1 MADIR
6 FDVSNLTYKKFWV
19 LDQSS
24 TTFDGSASEVLS
36 LPSGTYTF
44 RHPDIAAEFTF
55 EVTPDG
61 FINFSAAHDGFL
73 SGRGTSTLVVRGF
86 TISLDARTLSHDLV
100 PLALA
105 VLLARDRT
113 HVLTLLPAKGYAFLP
128 SSQFVGDFR
137 FDVTT
142 EGTVN
147 YDQGYDGFASG
158 RGSSQL
164 VVGGFPITID
174 GTGLSHDL
182 QPFLLWGNSEILSR
196 DSTHLLTL
204 LPAKGYAFL
213 PSSQLVGDF
222 RFDAAHL
229 QMFCKYLDRSV
240 TDCIRAF
247 ES

>member
-6 FDVSNLTYKKFWV
+6 FDVSNLTYKKFLV

-73 SGRGTSTLVVRGF
+73 SGRGTSTLLVRGF

-128 SSQFVGDFR
+128 SSQLCR
-137 FDVTT
+137 
-142 EGTVN
+142 
-147 YDQGYDGFASG
+147 
-158 RGSSQL
+158 
-164 VVGGFPITID
+164 GFPLRRHYRRH
-174 GTGLSHDL
+174 GQLRSGLRRLCQWTRKFPAGSWRLPDHHR
-182 QPFLLWGNSEILSR
+182 WHWSLS
-196 DSTHLLTL
+196 
-204 LPAKGYAFL
+204 
-213 PSSQLVGDF
+213 
-222 RFDAAHL
+222 
-229 QMFCKYLDRSV
+229 
-240 TDCIRAF
+240 
-247 ES
+247 

>member
-6 FDVSNLTYKKFWV
+6 FDVSNLTYKKFLV

-86 TISLDARTLSHDLV
+86 TTSLDARTLSHDLV

-174 GTGLSHDL
+174 GTGLSQISSRFYFGVTRRFSPGTAL
-182 QPFLLWGNSEILSR
+182 ISSPCCPPKATPSCRPRSLSGISASTQPICKCFVNILIE
-196 DSTHLLTL
+196 
-204 LPAKGYAFL
+204 A
-213 PSSQLVGDF
+213 
-222 RFDAAHL
+222 
-229 QMFCKYLDRSV
+229 
-240 TDCIRAF
+240 
-247 ES
+247 

>member
-6 FDVSNLTYKKFWV
+6 FDVSNLTYKKFLV

-128 SSQFVGDFR
+128 SSQ
-137 FDVTT
+137 
-142 EGTVN
+142 
-147 YDQGYDGFASG
+147 
-158 RGSSQL
+158 
-164 VVGGFPITID
+164 
-174 GTGLSHDL
+174 
-182 QPFLLWGNSEILSR
+182 
-196 DSTHLLTL
+196 
-204 LPAKGYAFL
+204 
-213 PSSQLVGDF
+213 LVGDF